1 MKIAKR
7 QLRRII
13 SEVVSESQRQGN
25 IDSYRR
31 ERRASS
37 VDPRVLDIEG
47 LIYSGDYD
55 LADADLQALGQSLPF
70 LRGHNPAVA
79 KEMEKEYDRLSDLLS
94 TARRKQ

>member
-1 MKIAKR
+1 MKITRK

-55 LADADLQALGQSLPF
+55 LADANLQALGQDLPL
-70 LRGHNPAVA
+70 LRGHNPAEA
-79 KEMEKEYDRLSDLLS
+79 EEMEKEYDRLSDLL
-94 TARRKQ
+94 TTMRRKQ